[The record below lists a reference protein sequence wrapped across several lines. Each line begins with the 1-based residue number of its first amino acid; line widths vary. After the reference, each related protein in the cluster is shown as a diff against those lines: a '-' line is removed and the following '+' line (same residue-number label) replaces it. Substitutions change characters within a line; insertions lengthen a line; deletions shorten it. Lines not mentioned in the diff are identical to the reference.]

1 LATGTINAVKVERSD
16 YVGLFLTAAA
26 TILFELLLTRIFS
39 VTMWYHFAFMAISL
53 AMFGMT
59 FGAILVHFFPD
70 LFSLKNARKC
80 LSGSAFLFAT
90 SIVLA
95 FLYHASNPFIK
106 SGANWHEALA
116 SISLTYVIIS
126 VPFIFSGIAV
136 CLALTKFPTKVG
148 GLYAADLAGA
158 GMGCLL
164 LIPLLGFADGPS
176 AVLAVASLA
185 ACAGAFF
192 ASENSLKSWRY
203 ASLFLFALLLCG
215 SIANTMLASDHK
227 QFLRLRW
234 AHGFLE
240 EPHLFEKWNFFSR
253 VQVDGHA
260 DELHRPIAWG
270 LSSTWPADRKA
281 SELVLTI
288 DAGAITVLTRFD
300 GDFKKIEHLRYDLTN
315 LPFLLRPNAR
325 VLVIGVGGGRDIVSG
340 LMFGEKQIEGVELNN
355 NVFVAL
361 NQVFGDYTGHLDRYP
376 QVKFINDEAR
386 SFVARSPDKYDVIQI
401 SLIDTFAASAA
412 GAFVLAEHSLY
423 TTEAWKSFLSH
434 LTPTGVLSVSR
445 WYFAD
450 CPAEMYRLVSLAT
463 SSLKDMGVRDPRQ
476 HIMVVAAMGGA
487 NGGRNDQGVGTI
499 MVSPQPFSDK
509 DIEAAAKFAEEK
521 KFRLVLSPKFAA
533 DQNFADIASGQ
544 DISKLLANFPVNIA
558 PPTDDSPYFFHML
571 RLKDMFDL
579 SLFTKAGKNMN
590 ILAVT
595 VLGCLLFTV
604 AVLTAVCIFLP
615 LLLTTD
621 KAVFKGSTPYLCYF
635 ASIGLG
641 FMFIEISQLQRLN
654 VFLGHPALGL
664 SVVLFTLL
672 LASGLGSLSTS
683 NGSKFGYSRR
693 IVCLLAL
700 LFLFGALTPF
710 VITALAGANTPV
722 RVLASIAIVFPLGF
736 FMGMCFPIGMELAGK
751 GASKL
756 TPWLWAVNGATSV
769 CASVMAVAIAMTFGI
784 SATFWTGAA
793 CYILASVSYLF
804 CARSLSKAGS
814 EDATVTSGMIATD
827 G

>member
-1 LATGTINAVKVERSD
+1 LVTGTIDAVKVQRSD
-16 YVGLFLTAAA
+16 YIGLFLTAAA

-59 FGAILVHFFPD
+59 FGAILVHFFPR
-70 LFSLKNARKC
+70 LFSLENARRC
-80 LSGSAFLFAT
+80 LTGSAFLFAVT
-90 SIVLA
+90 IVLA
-95 FLYHASNPFIK
+95 FAFHASNPFIK
-106 SGANWHEALA
+106 AGASWQESLL

-126 VPFIFSGIAV
+126 VPFVFSGIAV

-164 LIPLLGFADGPS
+164 LIPLLGYVDGPS
-176 AVLAVASLA
+176 AVLVVASLA
-185 ACAGAFF
+185 AAAGICF
-192 ASENSLKSWRY
+192 ASDVKLRSWRIVSLVLF
-203 ASLFLFALLLCG
+203 ASLLCS
-215 SIANTMLASDHK
+215 SIANTMLAGEHK
-227 QFLRLRW
+227 QFLRLHW
-234 AHGFLE
+234 AHGFPE
-240 EPHLFEKWNFFSR
+240 EQHLFEKWNFFSR

-281 SELVLTI
+281 SELILTI

-300 GDFKKIEHLRYDLTN
+300 GDLKKVEHLKYDLTN
-315 LPFLLRPNAR
+315 LPFVLRPNAR

-340 LMFGEKQIEGVELNN
+340 LVFGEKQIEGVELNN
-355 NVFVAL
+355 NVFAAL
-361 NQVFGDYTGHLDRYP
+361 NQAFGDYTGHLDCYP
-376 QVKFINDEAR
+376 QVKFVNDEAR
-386 SFVARSPDKYDVIQI
+386 SYVARSKDKYDVIQI

-434 LTPTGVLSVSR
+434 LAPNGVLSVSR
-445 WYFAD
+445 WYFAE
-450 CPAEMYRLVSLAT
+450 CPAEMYRLVSLAST
-463 SSLKDMGVRDPRQ
+463 SLQEMGVRDPRK

-487 NGGRNDQGVGTI
+487 NGGRNDQGVGTLL
-499 MVSPQPFSDK
+499 VSPEPFSAQ
-509 DIEAAAKFAEEK
+509 DIAEATKFAQEK
-521 KFRLVLSPKFAA
+521 KFRLVLSPQVAA
-533 DQNFADIASGQ
+533 DKNFSAIASGQ
-544 DISKLLANFPVNIA
+544 DFSKLLAEFPVNIA

-571 RLKDMFDL
+571 RLRDMFDI
-579 SLFTKAGKNMN
+579 SLFNKAGKNMN

-604 AVLTAVCIFLP
+604 VVLTSVCIFLP

-621 KAVFKGSTPYLCYF
+621 KALFRGAMPYLFYF

-641 FMFIEISQLQRLN
+641 FMFIEISQLQRLT

-672 LASGLGSLSTS
+672 LASGLGSLSTT
-683 NGSKFGYSRR
+683 GGDKFTSERR
-693 IVCLLAL
+693 IGCLIVL
-700 LFLFGALTPF
+700 LFLFGTLTPY
-710 VITALAGANTPV
+710 VVSALGGANTFV
-722 RVLASIAIVFPLGF
+722 RVISSVAIVFPLGF

-769 CASVMAVAIAMTFGI
+769 CASVLAVAIAMTFGI
-784 SATFWTGAA
+784 SATFWTGAV
-793 CYILASVSYLF
+793 CYIFAGLALF
-804 CARSLSKAGS
+804 VCNRSLSKAS
-814 EDATVTSGMIATD
+814 SKDATSGSGMLSAD
-827 G
+827 S